1 MMSDTLDIGAI
12 ADVLSDV
19 IELLDIV
26 RSDVLF
32 MQKRLGELE
41 NENNRI

>member
-1 MMSDTLDIGAI
+1 MSDTLDIGAI

>member
-1 MMSDTLDIGAI
+1 MSDTLDIGAI

-32 MQKRLGELE
+32 MQERVKELE
-41 NENNRI
+41 NVKDRV

>member
-1 MMSDTLDIGAI
+1 MRKPIDIGAI

-26 RSDVLF
+26 RSDVLS
-32 MQKRLGELE
+32 MQEQLGDLE
-41 NENNRI
+41 NEDD